1 MKILKNDAKLVL
13 SVLCFFTL
21 SFAWNWPWQTKESDV
36 NENIITLPKGTHQVL
51 SDISNVTWM
60 GQKAVGGSHTGNI
73 NIKDSEII
81 IDKNGNIFGS
91 VIIDMNTINCTDL
104 EGKWK
109 NKLEGHLKSSDFFE
123 VEKHKISKIEFKSTE
138 KVGNKIIFSGDLTI
152 KEITHPITFNA
163 NLIESQN
170 KIVANTSL
178 VFDRSKYDVRYGAG
192 SFFKNLG
199 DNLILDDINIDVML
213 AINK

>member
-1 MKILKNDAKLVL
+1 MNRNKYILL
-13 SVLCFFTL
+13 SILTL
-21 SFAWNWPWQTKESDV
+21 SFILSWDWPWQSKESDV

-51 SDISNVTWM
+51 SDISNVTWK

-91 VIIDMNTINCTDL
+91 VIIDMKTINCTDL
-104 EGKWK
+104 EGELKS
-109 NKLEGHLKSSDFFE
+109 NLEGHLKSGDFFG
-123 VEKHKISKIEFKSTE
+123 VENHKISKIEFKSTE
-138 KVGNKIIFSGDLTI
+138 KDGNKINFSGDLTI
-152 KEITHPITFNA
+152 KEITHPITFSA

-178 VFDRSKYDVRYGAG
+178 VFDRSKYDVRYGSG
-192 SFFKNLG
+192 SFFENLG
-199 DNLILDDINIDVML
+199 DNLILDNINIGIVL

>member
-1 MKILKNDAKLVL
+1 MKMLKNYAILVL
-13 SVLCFFTL
+13 SILSLFTL

-51 SDISNVTWM
+51 SDISSITWK

-73 NIKDSEII
+73 NIKNSEII
-81 IDKNGNIFGS
+81 IDKNGQIFGT
-91 VIIDMNTINCTDL
+91 VIIDMNTIYCTDL
-104 EGKWK
+104 EGEWK
-109 NKLEGHLKSSDFFE
+109 SNLEGHLKSSDFFG
-123 VEKHKISKIEFKSTE
+123 VEKHKMSKIEFKSTE
-138 KVGNKIIFSGDLTI
+138 KDGNQIIFSGDLTI

-163 NLIESQN
+163 SLIESQN

-178 VFDRSKYDVRYGAG
+178 VFDRSKYDVRYGSG
-192 SFFKNLG
+192 SFFENLG
-199 DNLILDDINIDVML
+199 DNLILDDINIDVEL